1 MFLLLAGQSVLAVLP
16 VLAGGEIRFLDRTVE
31 AGIDFVHYNAATEEK
46 YMVETMG
53 SGGGFFDFDGDGALD
68 LYLLQGTPLPGAGE
82 PATTFRNALY
92 RNDGK
97 GRFEDVTEKAGV
109 AGAGYGMG
117 MTAGDVDNDGD
128 ADLYVTNFG
137 ANIFY
142 RNRGDGTFEDA
153 TRQAGLEGG
162 RWSTSAAFADYDSDG
177 YLDLYVAR
185 YVDFALDNHKFCGN
199 QAKGI
204 KAYCHPDVYN
214 PVPGILF
221 RGRGDGTFEDVTR
234 EAGVYV
240 EDEGKGLGVVWGD
253 YDNDGDP
260 DLYVAND
267 SMRSFLFR
275 NEGGSRFTDVTL
287 LAGVGYSA
295 DGKTQAGM
303 GTDMADYDGDGFLD
317 ITKTNLDFEY
327 NSMYRGGPTGIFSDE
342 SYQSGV
348 AEVSLNFVGF
358 GTFFFDFDNDGL
370 LDVFVAN
377 GHIIDNIHQFNS
389 VSTYREP
396 NFLFENQGGGVFREI
411 GASLGDAISRENVAR
426 GAAPG
431 DYDAD
436 GDLDVLVTR
445 CGDRPLLLENEGANR
460 WKSLSVRVVGRA
472 SNRDALGARATLLS
486 DETTA
491 FREVKSGSSYLS
503 QGSLEIH
510 FGLGQRVTARA
521 LEIRWP
527 GGKSEIVEDPGAG
540 TILLVEGAGKIPR
553 ANMSLP

>member
-1 MFLLLAGQSVLAVLP
+1 VARLLWMLLVLAVP
-16 VLAGGEIRFLDRTVE
+16 SGDVRFEDRTV
-31 AGIDFVHYNAATEEK
+31 ARGIDFVHYNAATDEK

-68 LYLLQGTPLPGAGE
+68 VYLVNGSHLPGAAPTE
-82 PATTFRNALY
+82 KPPRNALY
-92 RNDGK
+92 RNDGN
-97 GRFEDVTEKAGV
+97 GSFEDVTERAGV
-109 AGAGYGMG
+109 AGRGYAMG

-128 ADLYVTNFG
+128 LDLYVTGFG
-137 ANIFY
+137 ANVFY
-142 RNRGDGTFEDA
+142 RNRGDGTFEER
-153 TRQAGLEGG
+153 TRQAGLEADG
-162 RWSTSAAFADYDSDG
+162 WSTSAAFADYDGDG
-177 YLDLYVAR
+177 NLDLYVAR
-185 YVDFALDNHKFCGN
+185 YVDFSLDNHKFCGN
-199 QAKGI
+199 QAKHI
-204 KAYCHPDVYN
+204 KAYCHPDVYE

-221 RGRGDGTFEDVTR
+221 RGKGDGTFEDVTR
-234 EAGVYV
+234 DAGVLV

-253 YDNDGDP
+253 YDNDADL

-275 NEGGSRFTDVTL
+275 NEGNGRFTDVTL
-287 LAGVGYSA
+287 LSGVGYSE

-327 NSMYRGGPTGIFSDE
+327 NSMYRGGALGIFSDE
-342 SYQSGV
+342 SYESGV

-370 LDVFVAN
+370 LDIFVAN
-377 GHIIDNIHQFNS
+377 GHIIDNIHLFNS

-396 NFLFENQGGGVFREI
+396 NFLFHNQGGGVFQEI
-411 GASLGDAISRENVAR
+411 GASLGEALSRENVAR

-445 CGDRPLLLENEGANR
+445 CGEAALLLENEGGNR
-460 WKSLSVRVVGRA
+460 LRSLRVALVGRT
-472 SNRDALGARATLLS
+472 SNRDALGARATLRS
-486 DETTA
+486 GNSVA
-491 FREVKSGSSYLS
+491 MREVKSGVSYLS
-503 QGSLEIH
+503 QGALELH
-510 FGLGQRVTARA
+510 FGLGGLGDLDA

-527 GGKSEIVEDPGAG
+527 NGVTEVVERPVPGRV
-540 TILLVEGAGKIPR
+540 LVLEGEG
-553 ANMSLP
+553 SLMGRF

>member
-1 MFLLLAGQSVLAVLP
+1 MALAALP
-16 VLAGGEIRFLDRTVE
+16 RGEIRFEDVTASR
-31 AGIDFVHYNAATEEK
+31 GIDFVHYNAATDEK

-53 SGGGFFDFDGDGALD
+53 SGGGFFDFDLD
-68 LYLLQGTPLPGAGE
+68 SDLDVYLVNGVPLPGAG
-82 PATTFRNALY
+82 TTSERPRNALY
-92 RNDGK
+92 RNDGE

-109 AGAGYGMG
+109 PGKGYGMG

-128 ADLYVTNFG
+128 LDLYVTNFG
-137 ANIFY
+137 ANVFY
-142 RNRGDGTFEDA
+142 RNRGDGTFEDR
-153 TRQAGLEGG
+153 TREAGLEAGG
-162 RWSTSAAFADYDSDG
+162 WSTSAAFADYDADG
-177 YLDLYVAR
+177 NLDLYVAR

-199 QAKGI
+199 QAKNI
-204 KAYCHPDVYN
+204 KAYCHPDVYD

-221 RGRGDGTFEDVTR
+221 RGRGDGAFEDVTR

-275 NEGGSRFTDVTL
+275 NEGKGRFTDVTL
-287 LAGVGYSA
+287 LSGVGYSE

-327 NSMYRGGPTGIFSDE
+327 NSMYRGGALGIFSDV
-342 SYQSGV
+342 SYESGV

-377 GHIIDNIHQFNS
+377 GHIIDNIHLFNS
-389 VSTYREP
+389 VSAYREP

-411 GASLGDAISRENVAR
+411 GASVGDALSRENVAR

-431 DYDAD
+431 DFDSD

-445 CGDRPLLLENEGANR
+445 CGEGALLLENEGGNR
-460 WKSLSVRVVGRA
+460 TASLSVALVGRT
-472 SNRDALGARATLLS
+472 SNRDGLGARGTWRSLDRVAI
-486 DETTA
+486 
-491 FREVKSGSSYLS
+491 REMKSGLSYLS
-503 QGSLEIH
+503 QGSLELH
-510 FGLGQRVTARA
+510 FGLGASGNERA
-521 LEIRWP
+521 AGVLEIRWP
-527 GGKSEIVEDPGAG
+527 GGATEVVENPGTG
-540 TILLVEGAGKIPR
+540 RVVVLESSGRLIGR
-553 ANMSLP
+553 F